1 MAEIQKIRFK
11 FPNGEEFEAE
21 GSLEF
26 IESQRNYFFALLETK
41 RRLSQTASALAP
53 QTPKMAEKEPAER
66 LIRPHLWEDLLRQE
80 QDLLALRKKHK
91 ITAVQA
97 AFVIVAGAKMVL
109 GKDSYSALE
118 LSRSLKLSGFE
129 TGRLDRLLKGEVSI
143 GRLQAGGAKRSRAYQ
158 LTPQGMAHAT
168 LLAQKL
174 INQ

>member
-26 IESQRNYFFALLETK
+26 IESQRNYFFALMEK
-41 RRLSQTASALAP
+41 KNAQPVAPALVRP
-53 QTPKMAEKEPAER
+53 QSTPKEPSY
-66 LIRPHLWEDLLRQE
+66 PHLWEDLLRQE
-80 QDLLALRKKHK
+80 QDLLVLRKKHK

-97 AFVIVAGAKMVL
+97 AFVILAGAKMVL

>member
-26 IESQRNYFFALLETK
+26 IESQRNYFFALMEK
-41 RRLSQTASALAP
+41 KNAQPVAPALVRP
-53 QTPKMAEKEPAER
+53 QSTPKEPSY
-66 LIRPHLWEDLLRQE
+66 PHLWEDLLRQE

-97 AFVIVAGAKMVL
+97 AFVILAGAKMVL

>member
-1 MAEIQKIRFK
+1 MTNSQKIRFK

-26 IESQRNYFFALLETK
+26 IESQRNYFFALLEK
-41 RRLSQTASALAP
+41 KNAQPVAPALPHP
-53 QTPKMAEKEPAER
+53 QRTPKEPFN
-66 LIRPHLWEDLLRQE
+66 LHLWEDLLRQE

-97 AFVIVAGAKMVL
+97 AFVILAGAKMML

>member
-26 IESQRNYFFALLETK
+26 IESQRNYFFALLEK
-41 RRLSQTASALAP
+41 KNAQPVAPALVRP
-53 QTPKMAEKEPAER
+53 QSTPKEPFN
-66 LIRPHLWEDLLRQE
+66 PHLWEDLLRQE

-91 ITAVQA
+91 ITAIQA
-97 AFVIVAGAKMVL
+97 AFVILAGAKMLL
-109 GKDSYSALE
+109 GKDNYSALE

-158 LTPQGMAHAT
+158 LTPQGVAHAT